1 MTHVLLLK
9 DGQIMDQGPKEN
21 ILTPSILSHF
31 YQAPVSL
38 IDLGEGRLFVKPEV
52 QHSNKT
58 E

>member
-9 DGQIMDQGPKEN
+9 NGQVDHQGPKEN
-21 ILTPSILSHF
+21 ILTPTILSHF
-31 YQAPVSL
+31 YQAPVAL

-52 QHSNKT
+52 QYSNKT